1 MEHVPFDGLAGVRTW
16 NIDAGI
22 GLAIA
27 LIYAALLTFW
37 LVRAR
42 LRYRRLPDLAARAQ
56 GSLNADCM
64 VVIPARNE
72 AGVIGDAVRS
82 LPPDTVIVVDD
93 GSTDATASESE
104 EAGAGVLR
112 VPNLPRN
119 VLGKP
124 HACMVGA
131 KVIDAKWI
139 LFADADTRYEPA
151 WIETIVAA
159 AEASGLSF
167 VSVHLRPVPVTF
179 ASHVLVP
186 YIQAL
191 FFVGIDPF
199 ARLDGAFR
207 GQCILA
213 RREAYEFVGG
223 HSAILA
229 FPVDD
234 FKLAAL
240 ALRHRMK
247 IGLVRTK
254 MGRVVY
260 REGWNEWMSKFARS
274 QLRLGLLPASCSA
287 SVLTTILLG
296 ALWLP
301 TVFVANAAGWPLI
314 AAGIAVLPMLL
325 LLPWYRNAFRA
336 LLALLALYAMLPMAI
351 HALYCV
357 WTAKKVQWKGREV

>member
-1 MEHVPFDGLAGVRTW
+1 MEHVPFDGLTRVRTW
-16 NIDAGI
+16 NIDAGA
-22 GLAIA
+22 GLVIA
-27 LIYAALLTFW
+27 LIYTAILIFYF
-37 LVRAR
+37 VRAR
-42 LRYRRLPDLAARAQ
+42 LRYRRLPDLAARPQTGLA
-56 GSLNADCM
+56 ADCM

-93 GSTDATASESE
+93 SSTDSTASEAE

-112 VPNLPRN
+112 ATKLPRN

-139 LFADADTRYEPA
+139 LFADADTRYEPG

-159 AEASGLSF
+159 AETSGLSF

-191 FFVGIDPF
+191 FFIGIDPF
-199 ARLDGAFR
+199 ARPDGAFC

-223 HSAILA
+223 HTAILV
-229 FPVDD
+229 FPADD

-247 IGLVRTK
+247 IGLIRTK
-254 MGRVVY
+254 MGRAVY
-260 REGWNEWMSKFARS
+260 REGWSEWMHKFARS
-274 QLRLGLLPASCSA
+274 WLRLGLLPVSCSA

-296 ALWLP
+296 ALWFP
-301 TVFVANAAGWPLI
+301 IIFVSYAAGWPVI

-336 LLALLALYAMLPMAI
+336 LLAPLALYAMLPMAI